1 MTSTAGFRW
10 DRLSFRL
17 AASAW
22 VATVILF
29 HSIWSFPSTPIIVA
43 VPVVGA
49 GVPMLVRRGL
59 RAARTAAALL
69 LVVFVFIGI
78 FSVGLLFVPA
88 AVTMIISA
96 GESPPGARSRVS
108 SRHLASG

>member
-1 MTSTAGFRW
+1 MTSTTGFRW

-43 VPVVGA
+43 VPVAVA
-49 GVPMLVRRGL
+49 GVPLLVRRGL
-59 RAARTAAALL
+59 RATRTAAAVLL
-69 LVVFVFIGI
+69 MVFVFVGI
-78 FSVGLLFVPA
+78 FSIGLLFLPA

-96 GESPPGARSRVS
+96 TSPLQMTADQR
-108 SRHLASG
+108 AA